1 LPAAC
6 IATTSA
12 CVLDLDLTTC
22 IAEDQDFN
30 ADGRAGD
37 GAWAHGGG
45 GVLGGAGGKAHQLFS
60 YSAAAIVLW
69 FDTDF
74 SARFCKDT
82 PVVLST
88 APTAHWVQTVLP
100 LPAAVPLA
108 AAGSAREGGATAR
121 IVGCL
126 SMARSHSKHRQLDI
140 SVEYCGQ
147 DAAGEPV
154 TGQQVAVFSLDV
166 IGG

>member
-1 LPAAC
+1 MPSLAGVPVAA
-6 IATTSA
+6 AEFVLEAAAGASTS
-12 CVLDLDLTTC
+12 
-22 IAEDQDFN
+22 
-30 ADGRAGD
+30 G
-37 GAWAHGGG
+37 
-45 GVLGGAGGKAHQLFS
+45 
-60 YSAAAIVLW
+60 SARDIAAIVLW

-88 APTAHWVQTVLP
+88 APTAPVTHWVQTVLP

-108 AAGSAREGGATAR
+108 AAGSAGEGGAAAR
-121 IVGCL
+121 IVGRL

-147 DAAGEPV
+147 GAAGEPV

-166 IGG
+166 IGD